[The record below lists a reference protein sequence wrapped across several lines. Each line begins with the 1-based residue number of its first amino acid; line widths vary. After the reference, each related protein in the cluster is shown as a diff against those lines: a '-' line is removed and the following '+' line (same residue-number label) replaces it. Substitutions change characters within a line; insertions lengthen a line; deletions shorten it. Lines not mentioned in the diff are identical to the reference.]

1 MTPNAPTEMITVK
14 EFARRLG
21 VSLETARRIARSE
34 SSGVHV
40 WFTPGSTKKPM
51 IRIEAGVVDR
61 IMRRSTLKPIA

>member
-1 MTPNAPTEMITVK
+1 MTPTTQEEMITVK
-14 EFARRLG
+14 EFAKRLG

-51 IRIEAGVVDR
+51 IRISSTVVDR
-61 IMRRSTLKPIA
+61 IMRRSTLKPVA